1 MSRQTTILLVGAA
14 IGAGLLAMS
23 SASAAPASGTAI
35 RDAASVGDLT
45 QKVIWRGRAWGWRG
59 GLGWRAGWR
68 GQGWRGYGWRPGWRV
83 GRAGW
88 GGWGGWGWR
97 AGLLGVGLA
106 TATAYNYGYGGYPY
120 DYGYGDGW
128 GGYGWRPGWRVGW
141 GGWGPGWGG
150 WGPGWG
156 GGWRVGWRPG
166 WRFAAAW

>member
-14 IGAGLLAMS
+14 IGAGLLEMS
-23 SASAAPASGTAI
+23 SASAAPVSATAI

-45 QKVIWRGRAWGWRG
+45 QKVIWRGRAWGWGG

-68 GQGWRGYGWRPGWRV
+68 GTGWRGNGW
-83 GRAGW
+83 RAGW
-88 GGWGGWGWR
+88 GGWGWR
-97 AGLLGVGLA
+97 PGLLGVGLA
-106 TATAYNYGYGGYPY
+106 TAAAYNYGYGGYSY
-120 DYGYGDGW
+120 DDDGYSYGW
-128 GGYGWRPGWRVGW
+128 RGYGWRPGWRVGW

-150 WGPGWG
+150 PGWGGWGPGW